1 MILASVQW
9 EGFTAAGRGKGLMV
23 PADQQIMR
31 PASAG
36 DARSEHSATEAPE
49 GGGHELG
56 GILVRRVTD
65 PAHVARL
72 VPLEQAV
79 KDSGHS

>member
-1 MILASVQW
+1 
-9 EGFTAAGRGKGLMV
+9 MV
-23 PADQQIMR
+23 TADQQIDPDGQGMR
-31 PASAG
+31 PASAE

-56 GILVRRVTD
+56 GILVPRVTD